1 MRLNWSNR
9 KVRRVLPYEKLAVI
23 YDHLMQ
29 HVDYRQWA
37 EYVLELINV
46 WKPDTKYV
54 LDTACGTGNFLNM
67 FKKYHFRLYGF
78 DSSFPMVLQASRKS
92 RSHGIHIWQ
101 AGMTGLSTKQFF
113 DVILCLY
120 DSINYIMYPEEISRF
135 LSEIETSLTSK
146 GVFIFDICTE
156 NNSVKFFYNYY
167 DHEKNETFSYD
178 RWSHYSHKTK
188 VQFTEFKM
196 HFKSD
201 PIAYHEV
208 HQQRIYSVKTIVDLI
223 GKSRFRILEK
233 YDGFSFRSPG
243 SKSNR
248 IHFVL
253 QLKD

>member
-1 MRLNWSNR
+1 MRLNWSNQ
-9 KVRRVLPYEKLAVI
+9 KVRRVPPYEKLSVI

-37 EYVLELINV
+37 DYVLKLINI
-46 WKPDTKYV
+46 WKPETKYV
-54 LDTACGTGNFLNM
+54 LDTACGSGSFLNK
-67 FKKYHFRLYGF
+67 FKEFHFRLSGC
-78 DSSFPMVLQASRKS
+78 DSSFPMVLQASRKNQS
-92 RSHGIHIWQ
+92 LGIHIWQ
-101 AGMTGLSTKQFF
+101 CDMTGLATKQFF

-120 DSINYIMYPEEISRF
+120 DSINYIMQPEEITSF
-135 LSEIETSLTSK
+135 LNEIGNSLTSK
-146 GVFIFDICTE
+146 GIFIFDICTE
-156 NNSVKFFYNYY
+156 NNSLEFFYNYY
-167 DHEKNETFSYD
+167 DHEKNENFFYD

-201 PIAYHEV
+201 PLTYLEV
-208 HQQRIYSVKTIVDLI
+208 HQQRIYAVKTIVNLI
-223 GKSRFRILEK
+223 GKSRFQILEK
-233 YDGFSFRSPG
+233 YDGFSLKCPT